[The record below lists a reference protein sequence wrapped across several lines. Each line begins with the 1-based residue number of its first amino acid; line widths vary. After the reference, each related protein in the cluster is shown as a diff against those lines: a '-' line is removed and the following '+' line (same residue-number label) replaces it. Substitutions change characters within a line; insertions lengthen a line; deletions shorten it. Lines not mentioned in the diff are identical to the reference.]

1 MVHIRRKGRGL
12 CWLVWRL
19 SDVMQPQE
27 ERGCGSLWRRR
38 GRRGEED
45 EQLDFISVKVQE
57 EVPFNYDPHFDFEL
71 MRTTLDFWFHWGHTV
86 AVLFVFQH

>member
-1 MVHIRRKGRGL
+1 
-12 CWLVWRL
+12 
-19 SDVMQPQE
+19 MQPQE

-71 MRTTLDFWFHWGHTV
+71 M
-86 AVLFVFQH
+86 